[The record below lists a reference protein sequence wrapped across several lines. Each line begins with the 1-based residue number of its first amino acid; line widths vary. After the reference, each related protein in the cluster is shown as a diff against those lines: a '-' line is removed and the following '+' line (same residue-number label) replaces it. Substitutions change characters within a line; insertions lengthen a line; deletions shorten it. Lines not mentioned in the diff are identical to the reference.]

1 MHLPNRGILT
11 IQPLQPTNSRP
22 DPIRTRLILP
32 KFPQRHARREQLLQL
47 LQTPILELR
56 QAEPAPDQRQEAD
69 RAVDEADLALEA
81 GVGGVEE
88 VGEGEGDD
96 EAAVAL
102 VSCIILEV
110 WGDEHGDDVDGCS
123 EADGFVS
130 EARGGGFCLDGVVEG
145 AYRGDVD

>member
-32 KFPQRHARREQLLQL
+32 KFPQRHAGREQFLQL

-56 QAEPAPDQRQEAD
+56 QVKVAPDQCQETD
-69 RAVDEADLALEA
+69 RAVDEADLALEV

-96 EAAVAL
+96 EA
-102 VSCIILEV
+102 
-110 WGDEHGDDVDGCS
+110 
-123 EADGFVS
+123 
-130 EARGGGFCLDGVVEG
+130 GGVC
-145 AYRGDVD
+145 